1 MIEDENMKN
10 HSFIF
15 IIVVHKLEYIHMYVY
30 ILSARP

>member
-30 ILSARP
+30 IL